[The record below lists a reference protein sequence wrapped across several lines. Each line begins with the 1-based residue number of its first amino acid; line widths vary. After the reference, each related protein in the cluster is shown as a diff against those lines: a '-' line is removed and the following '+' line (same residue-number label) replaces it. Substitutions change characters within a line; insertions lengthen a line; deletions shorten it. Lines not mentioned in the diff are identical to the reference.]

1 MNMFDGF
8 GTTPTAPV
16 TDNVSVQD
24 NQIQG
29 TPSSVENV
37 EPQKFEA
44 KQNFDYESFSNN
56 IDSFVNA
63 DGEVVL
69 PKQAAMELVNSHKK
83 VKNLNA
89 DYTRKT
95 QIIASERREIA
106 RERQQYLD
114 RIKELEGLVQSN
126 PTQQQSQQAP
136 KVNLAD
142 KILGKKP
149 AEQAPAFD
157 VSQIK
162 QEVQKE
168 FEARLTPV
176 EAKLK
181 QAEAALQMQKIFEGM
196 TPYTEIHSKE
206 WQDFNAI
213 KQAAETGRI
222 DAPQIKA
229 LMEANVFGRMMY
241 AMRNYGFTS
250 EQAYGYALG
259 DVIANKSIENFKTK
273 RQQAIS
279 QRTDVSSTNGGT
291 STAPVQLTR
300 RRF

>member
-1 MNMFDGF
+1 MFEF
-8 GTTPTAPV
+8 GTTPTAPT

-24 NQIQG
+24 NQNQG
-29 TPSSVENV
+29 TPANVENV

-44 KQNFDYESFSNN
+44 KQNFDYDNLVNN

-63 DGEVVL
+63 EGEVVL
-69 PKQAAMELVNSHKK
+69 PKQAAMELANSHKK

-95 QIIASERREIA
+95 QLIASERQEIS

-126 PTQQQSQQAP
+126 PTQQPSQQAP

-142 KILGKKP
+142 KILGKKTQ
-149 AEQAPAFD
+149 EQAPAFD
-157 VSQIK
+157 ISQLK
-162 QEVQKE
+162 QEVQKD
-168 FEARLTPV
+168 FEARLSPV
-176 EAKLK
+176 EAELK
-181 QAEAALQMQKIFEGM
+181 QAKAALQMQKIFEGM

-259 DVIANKSIENFKTK
+259 DVIASKSIENFKTK
-273 RQQAIS
+273 RQQATS